1 MVSVLSRA
9 QDGMLAKWWWSVD
22 RWGLAGIIFLM
33 VLGLIMGLAAS
44 PSIAQQKGL
53 PEYFFFQRQL
63 IFAFLG
69 LFVMLVCSLLSP
81 VGVRRLGYALLGIFG
96 LALILTL
103 LTGSEIKGARRWLN
117 LGFLSLQP
125 SEFIKPALIII
136 SADLMSRTQKVWGRV
151 DPTLVSLMGL
161 VACAL
166 LLMMQP
172 DIGQMVLISS
182 AWVGLLFLSGV
193 RLVWAGLMLPVGGL
207 VISFAY
213 LMFDHVQKRID
224 AFLDPVH
231 VGNFQVN
238 RALDAAAHGGW
249 FGVGPGEGIL
259 KLSLPDAHT
268 DFIFAVALEEFG
280 FLACMLIVGSFALI
294 VLRSVYR
301 ASSTQGVFTQLA
313 VGGLSLLIGL
323 QAFLNMAVN
332 LGMLPATGMTLPFI
346 SYGGTSLLASA
357 ISVGLLLALTRR
369 RPGFVEPI

>member
-9 QDGMLAKWWWSVD
+9 QDGMVAKWWWSVD

-231 VGNFQVN
+231 AGNFQVN
-238 RALDAAAHGGW
+238 LALDAAAHGGW

-268 DFIFAVALEEFG
+268 DFVFAVALEEFG

-357 ISVGLLLALTRR
+357 ISVGFLLALTRR

>member
-151 DPTLVSLMGL
+151 DPTLV
-161 VACAL
+161 
-166 LLMMQP
+166 
-172 DIGQMVLISS
+172 
-182 AWVGLLFLSGV
+182 
-193 RLVWAGLMLPVGGL
+193 
-207 VISFAY
+207 
-213 LMFDHVQKRID
+213 
-224 AFLDPVH
+224 
-231 VGNFQVN
+231 
-238 RALDAAAHGGW
+238 
-249 FGVGPGEGIL
+249 
-259 KLSLPDAHT
+259 
-268 DFIFAVALEEFG
+268 
-280 FLACMLIVGSFALI
+280 
-294 VLRSVYR
+294 
-301 ASSTQGVFTQLA
+301 
-313 VGGLSLLIGL
+313 
-323 QAFLNMAVN
+323 
-332 LGMLPATGMTLPFI
+332 
-346 SYGGTSLLASA
+346 
-357 ISVGLLLALTRR
+357 
-369 RPGFVEPI
+369 